1 MRAASSVSRGVELG
15 KQWEGQIV
23 DGRFPLQRYIGGSAS
38 TAVFQTQHRGNKAA
52 IKLLRT
58 DSGQAE
64 TQLAHW
70 RKAAELS
77 HPNLVRIFEVGRCW
91 LAGNELVLIVTE
103 YAEENLSEVLPRRAL
118 SVGESEELVRPALDV
133 LRFLHQRGFVHSRL
147 RPSNVMSVSEQLKFS
162 SDRIRPAGKVETP
175 SESSVYDAPE
185 AREGRFTPAGDVWSL
200 GVIIA
205 EALTQKLPTSAN
217 DVLGANLPQPF
228 TDIVQHCLRQ
238 NPAQRWTPKEVGTRL
253 EGQTVPSFSGIAE
266 ETPERPRKSGRG
278 ARVAIAAVVLGVLVL
293 IYSLVHRT
301 SPPVESVRTQ
311 STSAPEASPPPAP
324 ADPLPVPASTA
335 PSTPGA
341 VLKRVP
347 PNPSPSARRTIHGTI
362 KVRVKVDVDP
372 GGRITSANLITA
384 GPSKY
389 FARLSM
395 DATRQWKFKPPV
407 SNGQTQP
414 SQWTLLFEFTRGGT
428 QALPQETR

>member
-1 MRAASSVSRGVELG
+1 MRAASSMSRGVEWG

-23 DGRFPLQRYIGGSAS
+23 DGRFPLQRYLGGTAS

-58 DSGQAE
+58 TSQQTE

-103 YAEENLSEVLPRRAL
+103 CAEENLSEVLPRRAL
-118 SVGESEELVRPALDV
+118 SIAETEELVRPAVDV

-162 SDRIRPAGKVETP
+162 SDRIRPAGKMPVLP
-175 SESSVYDAPE
+175 ESSVYDAPE
-185 AREGRFTPAGDVWSL
+185 AREGTLSPSGDVWSL

-205 EALTQKLPTSAN
+205 EGLTQKPPASAN
-217 DVLGANLPQPF
+217 DILSANLPQPF
-228 TDIVQHCLRQ
+228 ADIVQHSLRQ
-238 NPAQRWTPKEVGTRL
+238 NPDQRWTPKEVGTRL
-253 EGQTVPSFSGIAE
+253 QGQTVPHFTGTLE

-278 ARVAIAAVVLGVLVL
+278 ARLAIVAVVIVALAL
-293 IYSLVHRT
+293 IYGLVHRA
-301 SPPVESVRTQ
+301 SPPAQSVQTESA
-311 STSAPEASPPPAP
+311 SAPEATPAP
-324 ADPLPVPASTA
+324 AEPVSASTGL
-335 PSTPGA
+335 SSPGA
-341 VLKRVP
+341 VLKQVP
-347 PNPSPSARRTIHGTI
+347 PNPSLSARRTIHGVI
-362 KVRVKVDVDP
+362 KVRVKVRVDP
-372 GGRITSANLITA
+372 SGNVTGANFVTV
-384 GPSKY
+384 GPSQY

-395 DATRQWKFKPPV
+395 DAARQWKFKPPV
-407 SNGQTQP
+407 SKGQTVP
-414 SQWTLLFEFTRGGT
+414 SDWTLLFEFTRDGT
-428 QALPQETR
+428 QEIPQGAR